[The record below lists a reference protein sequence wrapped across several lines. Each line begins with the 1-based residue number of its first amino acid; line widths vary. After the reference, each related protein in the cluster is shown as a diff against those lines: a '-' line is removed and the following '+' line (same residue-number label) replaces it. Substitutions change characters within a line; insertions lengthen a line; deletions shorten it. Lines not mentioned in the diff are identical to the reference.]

1 MADKPRI
8 PFHFH
13 ALGHAFSGMFHRP
26 FDCLIEAQAA
36 TSLPSIG
43 GHASSHVRDYQSHH
57 FVSFKHGHTHVSGSW
72 MDEETVVTRTTAVI
86 EGLNLLDFITADR
99 IVARLTAE
107 GKRGKRE
114 THIIALG
121 SEFNNLR
128 IAGHPVNVT
137 LRHDLFLTCE
147 TFEDLRKFI
156 ARDKKSGKII
166 ATEDGV
172 ALCSLV
178 EKVETDLPGVKIHGH
193 LLFIPHFGELSLA
206 EVFAVP
212 GTRTLTMMRLKLGS
226 PEGGSATVSE
236 ALSQGQPVPPWTPPP
251 GR

>member
-1 MADKPRI
+1 MADKPHI

-13 ALGHAFSGMFHRP
+13 ALGHAFSARFHRP
-26 FDCLIEAQAA
+26 FECAVEAQAA

-43 GHASSHVRDYQSHH
+43 GHASSHVLDFQAHH
-57 FVSFKHGHTHVSGSW
+57 FVSFKHGHTDVSGSW
-72 MDEETVVTRTTAVI
+72 MDEDTVVTKSTAIV

-107 GKRGKRE
+107 GKRGKKE

-121 SEFNNLR
+121 SEFHNLR
-128 IAGHPVNVT
+128 IAGYPVEVI
-137 LRHDLFLTCE
+137 LRHDLFLDCP

-156 ARDKKSGKII
+156 AADKKSGKIT

-178 EKVETDLPGVKIHGH
+178 DKIETDLPGAKAKGH
-193 LLFIPHFGELSLA
+193 LLFIPHFGEISFA

-226 PEGGSATVSE
+226 PDGGTATVSE
-236 ALSQGQPVPPWTPPP
+236 TLSQGQPIPPWGT
-251 GR
+251 